1 MTAGLGRTAGT
12 GGGTLEPARVATAPV
27 RPGVARLA
35 RVARPVAGMGSLL
48 LVEILSNPR
57 ARAVLRGLVR
67 SLGRRLAP
75 RTVPGCPV
83 TADRSVMACQVIVVE
98 ESAVISVL
106 VRCVETALA
115 VPVLGEPPRRAVDD
129 SSLTART
136 R

>member
-1 MTAGLGRTAGT
+1 MTAGPGRTVGT
-12 GGGTLEPARVATAPV
+12 GGGALEPARVATAPV
-27 RPGVARLA
+27 RPSVARLA
-35 RVARPVAGMGSLL
+35 RVARPVAGMGSVL

-67 SLGRRLAP
+67 SLGRRLGP
-75 RTVPGCPV
+75 KTVPGRPV

-98 ESAVISVL
+98 DPAAISVL

-115 VPVLGEPPRRAVDD
+115 VPVAGEPPRRALRD